1 MFARVDG
8 ELVHGDVP
16 LGLDEVQLL
25 VVPECSPL
33 GVDDHVLLAG
43 EVVLVDGLDVLDIL
57 QVAGVGASAKNQA
70 NSASVVFPCAAA
82 MQ

>member
-1 MFARVDG
+1 MFAGVDG

-16 LGLDEVQLL
+16 LGLDEVELL
-25 VVPECSPL
+25 VVPEGSPL

-43 EVVLVDGLDVLDIL
+43 EVVLVDGLNILDVL
-57 QVAGVGASAKNQA
+57 QVAGVSARAENQA
-70 NSASVVFPCAAA
+70 NSAPVVFPCAAA